1 MKTGKT
7 FLMAF
12 DSILK
17 NKMRSFL
24 TMLGILIGVMAV
36 ITLVSVMD
44 GVTGEVTDIFENMG
58 TNIVTV
64 NITGR
69 GGNRSVTPEDFYS
82 LTEEHPDLISMI
94 SPSVTVSGTVRARY
108 ATDTLKSSVKG
119 VSEDYQEIGKI
130 ETQNGRFLSYIDIA
144 ARNKICVVGSYLNSE
159 IFNNNAVGQTVK
171 INNEIFEIVGV
182 LKEISDSSEGTS
194 DDSIYIPYTSA
205 LKLNNSSVVTSY
217 SIAAANDNVVEK
229 AVDVIKEM
237 LLDIF
242 EYEDFYSVISMKE
255 LLSQFNSII
264 DTLKA
269 ALVCIAGISLLVGG
283 VGIMNIMLVSVTERT
298 REIGIRKSL
307 GAKRRDILSQFVIEA
322 GVISSL
328 GGLIGILLGAAL
340 SFIAGKA
347 LSLTITPTF
356 SAVFVAFSVSVA
368 IGIIFGFLPAK
379 KAAKLNPIDAL
390 RYE

>member
-1 MKTGKT
+1 MKFGKT

-24 TMLGILIGVMAV
+24 TMLGIMIGVMAV

-44 GVTGEVTDIFENMG
+44 GVTGQVTDIFENLG
-58 TNIVTV
+58 TNTITV
-64 NITGR
+64 SITGR
-69 GGNRSVTPEDFYS
+69 GGNRSVDPEDFYA
-82 LTEEHPDLISMI
+82 LAKENPELISMI
-94 SPSVTVSGTVRARY
+94 SPSVQVLGTVRARY
-108 ATDTLKSSVKG
+108 SSDTLSSSVRG

-130 ETQNGRFLSYIDIA
+130 ETQNGRFLRYVDIA
-144 ARNKICVVGSYLNSE
+144 ARNKTCVVGSYLNSE
-159 IFNNNAVGQTVK
+159 IFNNNAVGQTIK

-182 LKEISDSSEGTS
+182 LKEASDSSEGSS
-194 DDSIYIPYTSA
+194 DDVIYIPYTSA
-205 LKLNNSSVVTSY
+205 LKLNSSSSVTSY
-217 SIAAANDNVVEK
+217 SISALNDEVVEE
-229 AVDVIKEM
+229 AVEAIENL
-237 LLDIF
+237 LLDKF
-242 EYEDFYSVISMKE
+242 EDEDFYTVTSMKE

-264 DTLKA
+264 DTMKT

-307 GAKRRDILSQFVIEA
+307 GAKRRNIQTQFVIEA

-328 GGLIGILLGAAL
+328 GGIIGIILGALLSSVTGNAL
-340 SFIAGKA
+340 GI
-347 LSLTITPTF
+347 TIVPAA
-356 SAVFVAFSVSVA
+356 SAILLAFSVSVA
-368 IGIIFGFLPAK
+368 IGVIFGFLPAK